1 MPAVY
6 SRAFRARICDPPA
19 PSMPKVQLTPHL
31 KRFYDVPTRLEVD
44 GDTVAEVVRALDA
57 RWPGLGFY
65 VTDEQGRLRKH
76 VAIWVDGKRLADPDA
91 LSDPVGKEGSVT
103 ILQALSG
110 G

>member
-1 MPAVY
+1 MPTVH
-6 SRAFRARICDPPA
+6 
-19 PSMPKVQLTPHL
+19 LTPHL
-31 KRFYDVPTRLEVD
+31 KRFHDVPSQCDVE
-44 GDTVAEVVRALDA
+44 GKTVAEVVRALDA

-76 VAIWVDGKRLADPDA
+76 VAIWVDGRRLNDPEA
-91 LSDPVGKEGSVT
+91 LSDAVGPGAKVT